1 MQLQEVTVTTGNGNS
16 QNVTA
21 CLFVG
26 RAHTETKK
34 NAKETI
40 PSAVFS
46 SPNLGASN
54 LL

>member
-26 RAHTETKK
+26 RALLHAETKK
-34 NAKETI
+34 KNPKGC
-40 PSAVFS
+40 V
-46 SPNLGASN
+46 
-54 LL
+54 